1 MRALFLILTVFFTL
15 LSQAQAYE
23 LLMIQTVSTSR
34 KSFVTRSGK
43 RQGITENFTAT
54 FPADNV
60 SLIAKARTVTS
71 QFTQWEVVNPQAQV
85 PFDPGTLVTYHPA
98 EEYVWALSPEKARIK
113 YIEDLRPT
121 MKRSWLLKSAVT
133 RGLNESVSNV
143 EAQNPNRG
151 GVALDILYEKQFT
164 PHFAWDAGLRYESEV
179 VNLVVGTLNTQ
190 RVMIVGDLIYD
201 FDPVEEFYNA
211 RVFIGAGMGI
221 GQSSTNV
228 QGIVQSGT
236 ATLLPAAKLGLTL
249 PFNKEWDFIAES
261 AFETL
266 RTEEVLEERT
276 NQSTTQSN
284 LRIGIGVRKFF

>member
-1 MRALFLILTVFFTL
+1 MRAFFILILAFFTL
-15 LSQAQAYE
+15 SQEAYSYE
-23 LLMIQTVSTSR
+23 LLMIQTVSNSR

-54 FPADNV
+54 FTAENV
-60 SLIAKARTVTS
+60 SLIARARTVTS
-71 QFTQWEVVNPQAQV
+71 QFTQWEVVNPQATV
-85 PFDPGTLVTYHPA
+85 PFDPGMLVTYHAA

-121 MKRSWLLKSAVT
+121 MKRSLLVKSAVT
-133 RGLNESVSNV
+133 RGMNESVSNV
-143 EAQNPNRG
+143 EAQSPNRG
-151 GVALDILYEKQFT
+151 GVAMDFIYEKQFS

-179 VNLVVGTLNTQ
+179 VNLAVGALNTQ
-190 RVMIVGDLIYD
+190 RIMLVGDIIYY
-201 FDPVEEFYNA
+201 FDPVEDFYKA
-211 RVFIGAGMGI
+211 RVFVGAGIGI

-236 ATLLPAAKLGLTL
+236 ATLLPAAKLGMAL
-249 PFNKEWDFIAES
+249 PFNKDWDFVVES

-266 RTEEVLEERT
+266 RTEEILEDRT

-284 LRIGIGVRKFF
+284 LRIGIGLRKFF

>member
-1 MRALFLILTVFFTL
+1 MRALFLIFTVCFTL
-15 LSQAQAYE
+15 ALEAHAYE
-23 LLMIQTVSTSR
+23 LLMIQTVSSSR
-34 KSFVTRSGK
+34 KTFVTRSGK

-54 FPADNV
+54 FTAENV

-85 PFDPGTLVTYHPA
+85 PFDPGMLVTYHPA

-121 MKRSWLLKSAVT
+121 LKRSLILKSAVT

-151 GVALDILYEKQFT
+151 GVALDVIYEKQFT
-164 PHFAWDAGLRYESEV
+164 PHFAWDVGLRYESEV
-179 VNLVVGTLNTQ
+179 VNLDVGTLNTE
-190 RVMIVGDLIYD
+190 RIMLVGDMIYY
-201 FDPVEEFYNA
+201 FDPVEDFYKA
-211 RVFIGAGMGI
+211 RVFVGAGIGL
-221 GQSSTNV
+221 GQSSTIV

-236 ATLLPAAKLGLTL
+236 ATLLPAAKLGLAL
-249 PFNKEWDFIAES
+249 PFNKDWDFVAES

-266 RTEEVLEERT
+266 RTEEVLEDRT

-284 LRIGIGVRKFF
+284 LRIGIGLRKFF

>member
-1 MRALFLILTVFFTL
+1 MRLLFLIFAVSFTL
-15 LSQAQAYE
+15 VSQALAYE

-43 RQGITENFTAT
+43 RQGVTENFTAT
-54 FPADNV
+54 FTADNV
-60 SLIAKARTVTS
+60 SFIARARTVTS
-71 QFTQWEVVNPQAQV
+71 QFTQWEVVNPQAIV

-98 EEYVWALSPEKARIK
+98 EEYVWALSPEQARIK
-113 YIEDLRPT
+113 YIEDLRPNR
-121 MKRSWLLKSAVT
+121 KRSVLIKSAIT

-151 GVALDILYEKQFT
+151 GVAMDLIYEKQFT

-179 VNLVVGTLNTQ
+179 VNLNVGTLNTQ
-190 RVMIVGDLIYD
+190 RILLVGDILYY
-201 FDPVEEFYNA
+201 FDPVEDFYNA
-211 RVFIGAGMGI
+211 RVFVGAGIGI

-236 ATLLPAAKLGLTL
+236 ATLIPAAKLGLTL
-249 PFNKEWDFIAES
+249 PFNKDWDFIVES

-266 RTEEVLEERT
+266 RTEELLEDRT

-284 LRIGIGVRKFF
+284 LRIGIGIRKFF